1 MNNSDPLPKLF
12 GGPARVKLLRLFL
25 LNPELTLDRAEILRR
40 SKVPSAPLG
49 KELSMLLSIGF
60 LRTSTISIDVG
71 KGSSSGEEPRP
82 RSNTRP
88 LKSGKT
94 KLSGWKLNPQFK
106 LNAALG
112 ELLFETDL
120 FSNEELIKRFQVVG
134 KLKVLIIAGI
144 FLRETDSRIDLLLVA
159 DNVKKNVLER
169 VVKGLEA
176 EIGRELNY
184 TIFSSADFEY
194 RVSMYDKFVRD
205 VLDYPHTTVL
215 DKIGL
220 EPSPYLS

>member
-1 MNNSDPLPKLF
+1 MNSGDPLVKLF
-12 GGPARVKLLRLFL
+12 NGPARVKLLRLFL
-25 LNPELTLDRAEILRR
+25 LNPELSLDKAEITRR
-40 SKVPSAPLG
+40 SKIAPAALG
-49 KELSMLLSIGF
+49 KEIQLLAGIGF
-60 LRTSTISIDVG
+60 LRTAESVVEGAKG
-71 KGSSSGEEPRP
+71 K
-82 RSNTRP
+82 
-88 LKSGKT
+88 KVKV
-94 KLSGWKLNPQFK
+94 SGWKLNPAFK
-106 LNAALG
+106 LNSALG

-120 FSNEELIKRFQVVG
+120 FSNEELIKRFQVIG
-134 KLKVLIIAGI
+134 KLKLLIIAGI
-144 FLRETDSRIDLLLVA
+144 FLRQTDSRVDLLLVA

-169 VVKGLEA
+169 VVRGLEA

-220 EPSPYLS
+220 EPSPFLA